1 MSKSIRTKVSTVINN
16 EVYNDNQLRVQFENM
31 EMYDSVV
38 QQLNEIEGMIDATS
52 EYVNTTALIDLSNLK
67 IDAALLSAKNT
78 IIEPAIASLTNQVN
92 ALESSTT
99 TTSTLKI
106 NVDNEYL
113 GNITLNGNVR
123 ISSLTTDGL
132 VRVDAAG
139 NLVSGDSYITN
150 DDIAMGAGIVDS
162 KLETI
167 SDAGKVSVSATTAT
181 VPSVPNTILLRD
193 VSGHIFAKT
202 QTNITDILDT
212 TIATTAYVKN
222 TIATII
228 DNAPGS
234 LNTLNEL
241 AAALNDD
248 TNYASSVMSAISLK
262 AYSVNPVLTGN
273 TVISN
278 VSVKSMESLD
288 SGLLATN
295 SIGVLRKETYT
306 NALASVVVSDSQLDI
321 ITTPGKVA
329 NSALKVSTDISADT
343 IVLRDSSGNMTST
356 FVNNVLVQNK
366 HLLTDPSFAHIAA
379 GPYSQGWKKMPMP
392 SKGMVTN
399 ATTKWVIRRGANANP
414 CTGLC
419 WAPELKRFVGVGYS
433 QYIVSSNSGI
443 SWDQYDTG
451 YANDWNGI
459 EWSYRLNQLVAVAA
473 SGTNRV
479 MTSPDGTTW
488 TLQNTTG
495 ANYSWSAIIDAEEL
509 GLLVAVSTDAGNSIM
524 TSPDAIT
531 WTMRPYSGT
540 YGMRSVCWAKEL
552 NMFVAPEFAGNG
564 NSIAYSYNGVDWQQ
578 LSGVLTNAVYWSV
591 CWSPERRLF
600 VIVGGT
606 NNIAISND
614 GVNWTNTTIS
624 NSQGTLQKVVWSSQL
639 GVFVAVCSGASNR
652 NLFWVSETGLQW
664 KPAQIPTSSITLNSL
679 TMIWSPEL
687 SIFCSIT
694 SNGTID
700 EKVIT
705 NSLSTR
711 LVNPTTVFDSPYMSV
726 DNSGNWTIPNIA
738 TSTVR
743 VNNLNTQGINNTL
756 RTITT
761 TNLNLTGT
769 TARLSMATGATPGYT
784 MTAMDSTGA
793 AMWLPYKN
801 VPHQINGNVVS
812 NSVDIWTAGGQ
823 TKTLGNITLPPG
835 NWSVNYKT
843 MYSAEPT
850 YGYMVPSASPI
861 PLSTEPVDVSNTN
874 IVFKYTFNAGTLNG
888 TNNFANFATGS
899 PVYDASGFNGA
910 SITTSDYTVGTGALQ
925 LIKSSSQ
932 YMQLPTFTSGS
943 NGITISFWFKH
954 NTDDTYARLFD
965 FGNDR
970 PSDNLLYCPKYG
982 ASLFIGSVNPI
993 AGGPALVANA
1003 TKNVWHFFVWSI
1015 PYAAPAV
1022 NTTHTFYFDGQSTTV
1037 SAPYP
1042 TDISRTR
1049 NYIGQSNWIPEFG
1062 VNPPG
1067 DPYIDAIVDD
1077 FRWYNRTLS
1086 SAEINTLYTRGYP
1099 PINNI
1104 VEPFNYYT
1112 LKLDGTKS
1120 LQLKN
1125 YTQFNLT
1132 TAVTMEC
1139 WIYPT
1144 SYYFCGII
1152 SKEGN
1157 YTMYMRPN
1165 GVISMY
1171 DWANTLTFIDSTII
1185 PPLNSWSHIAIT
1197 ISSGTTNGTAFY
1209 LNGVQ
1214 QSTTTYT
1221 LGTIGLTYPFLI
1233 GSSRIDSERFNGYIS
1248 NARIWNYARSSAEIS
1263 ANYNKLIPSAT
1274 GLIASLYLND
1284 LPTSFRTANNV
1295 YPSQRLI
1302 TRSIAGLYVSP
1313 DISTNEVSGT
1323 RVEDWRTITFTD
1335 SATTGRGIEE
1345 STFITNSTDA
1355 NITYYLNG
1363 YIDANSAFNVGNG
1376 RSAGQTYLYAI
1387 REATNDYNYYFKQ
1400 YYPPINYTNFN
1411 STTGLV
1417 LLSAAAV
1424 SAGDLNLTTATNNQV
1439 GNMWTTWNANYNSDF
1454 KITFRMNLYGGAVP
1468 PADGFCI
1475 QWHTANNAIGVGGG
1489 GCGAISTAKY
1499 AVRFLTYSN
1508 NRIELVK
1515 DGNVEQTIT
1524 GTNFYGDFYYW
1535 IDYNYLQKQL
1545 NVYVR
1550 NTNVKPA
1557 APSYIFT
1564 SVDFPA
1570 DTPYY
1575 IGFGA
1580 ATGGSNEVHALKS
1593 FSLEIIS
1600 YKIYYILPPVTP
1612 TNIGVMGRQSNQ
1624 TVSVIDTIYSGNS
1637 YDLYRANQLAYNN
1650 LYFNMNYL
1658 NGNYI
1663 TYNNGGN
1670 LYYHHRDA
1678 SNISFAAAARVYVRG
1693 YTGPVFQLRRA
1704 SDDAL
1709 QDFYTD
1715 EYQTYLTTLP
1725 NGAGTT
1731 FATWVG
1737 ASTAYVRIW
1746 YNQNGVANHATNL
1759 TSGNTQPYITLNN
1772 NKYVLT
1778 FDVSSAFLQIKEPIT
1793 PNTLFCEFYNT
1804 NTQGTIAT
1812 YMNTSNALFD
1822 YQQRFDGLLTTGP
1835 NNTVNW
1841 YSRAGGTK
1849 LSYVDGTSTTSM
1861 TAWGSWKT
1869 VALSSTIPD
1878 HRGGGFSYIGRGF
1891 STSNSMN
1898 GFMSQIV
1905 FHNRAMQV
1913 GNMVGFHHERLIV

>member
-1 MSKSIRTKVSTVINN
+1 MSKSIRTKVSTVVNN
-16 EVYNDNQLRVQFENM
+16 QVYNDNQLRVQFENM

-38 QQLNEIEGMIDATS
+38 QQLGEIQGMIDATS

-67 IDAALLSAKNT
+67 IDAALLSAKNS
-78 IIEPAIASLTNQVN
+78 IIEPSIASLTNQVN

-113 GNITLNGNVR
+113 GNIVLNGNVR
-123 ISSLTTDGL
+123 ISSFTTDGL
-132 VRVDAAG
+132 VRVDAVG
-139 NLVSGDSYITN
+139 NLVSGNAYITN
-150 DDIAMGAGIVDS
+150 ADIGVGAGIVDS
-162 KLETI
+162 KLDTI

-193 VSGHIFAKT
+193 ASGHIFGKT
-202 QTNITDILDT
+202 QTNITDTLDT
-212 TIATTAYVKN
+212 TLATTAYVKN
-222 TIATII
+222 TIDTIVG
-228 DNAPGS
+228 NAPGA
-234 LNTLNEL
+234 LDTLNEL

-248 TNYASSVMSAISLK
+248 TNYASNVMSAISLK
-262 AYSVNPVLTGN
+262 AYSTNPVLTGN
-273 TVISN
+273 TVMSN
-278 VSVKSMESLD
+278 VYVKGMESANT
-288 SGLLATN
+288 GLLATN
-295 SIGVLRKETYT
+295 GIGVLRKETYT
-306 NALASVVVSDSQLDI
+306 NALSSIVVPDSLLST

-329 NSALKVSTDISADT
+329 NSALSVSTDTSANT
-343 IVLRDSSGNMTST
+343 MVLRDSSGNMTST
-356 FVNNVLVQNK
+356 FVNNVLVQNE
-366 HLLTDPSFAHIAA
+366 HLLTDPSLAHIAA

-392 SKGMVTN
+392 SKGMVSN
-399 ATTKWVIRRGANANP
+399 ATTKWILRRGANANP
-414 CTGLC
+414 CAGLC
-419 WAPELKRFVGVGYS
+419 WAPELKRFIGVGYS

-451 YANDWNGI
+451 YANDWNSV
-459 EWSYRLNQLVAVAA
+459 EWSYRLNRLVAVSS

-479 MTSPDGTTW
+479 MTSTNGTTW
-488 TLQNTTG
+488 ALQDTTG

-524 TSPDAIT
+524 TSPDTIT

-540 YGMRSVCWAKEL
+540 YGMRSVCWAREL
-552 NMFVAPEFAGNG
+552 NMFIAPEFAANG
-564 NSIAYSYNGVDWQQ
+564 NSIAYSYNGIDWQR
-578 LSGVLTNAVYWSV
+578 LSGVLTNAIYWSV

-614 GVNWTNTTIS
+614 GLNWTNTTIS
-624 NSQGTLQKVVWSSQL
+624 NSQGTLQKVIWCPQL
-639 GVFVAVCSGASNR
+639 GVFIAVCSNTSNR
-652 NLFWVSETGLQW
+652 QLFWVSTTGLQW
-664 KPAQIPTSSITLNSL
+664 KPAQIPASSIALSSIT
-679 TMIWSPEL
+679 MVWSPEL

-711 LVNPTTVFDSPYMSV
+711 LVNPTTVFDSPFMYI

-738 TSTVR
+738 VGTLR
-743 VNNLNTQGINNTL
+743 VPSLTTQGINNSVLTL
-756 RTITT
+756 NNS
-761 TNLNLTGT
+761 NLNLTGT
-769 TARLSMATGATPGYT
+769 AKLSMAAGATPGYT

-812 NSVDIWTAGGQ
+812 NSVDIWSSSGQ
-823 TKTLGNITLPPG
+823 AKTLGNITLPPG
-835 NWSVNYKT
+835 NWAVNYKT

-850 YGYMVPSASPI
+850 YGYMVPSVSPI
-861 PLSTEPVDVSNTN
+861 PLSTEPVDPSNTSL
-874 IVFKYTFNAGTLNG
+874 VFRYTFDSGTLQG
-888 TNNFANFATGS
+888 VNFANTASGT
-899 PVYDASGFNGA
+899 PVYDASGFFGA
-910 SITTSDYTVGTGALQ
+910 SITTSDYIVGTGALQ

-932 YMQLPTFTSGS
+932 YVQVPTFTSGS

-954 NTDDTYARLFD
+954 NTDDVYARIFD
-965 FGNDR
+965 FGNGK
-970 PSDNLLYCPKYG
+970 PSDNLMYCPKYG
-982 ASLFIGSVNPI
+982 ASLFIGASNPI
-993 AGGPALVANA
+993 AGGPSLVANT

-1015 PYAAPAV
+1015 PYV
-1022 NTTHTFYFDGQSTTV
+1022 SSGNTTHTFYFDGQSTTV

-1042 TDISRTR
+1042 TNISRTR

-1062 VNPPG
+1062 VSPG
-1067 DPYIDAIVDD
+1067 DPYIDAVIDD
-1077 FRWYNRTLS
+1077 FRWYNRVLS
-1086 SAEINTLYTRGYP
+1086 NTEINTVYTRGYP
-1099 PINNI
+1099 PITNI

-1112 LKLDGTKS
+1112 LKLTGTTS

-1139 WIYPT
+1139 WVYPT
-1144 SYYFCGII
+1144 SYATMSGII
-1152 SKEGN
+1152 TKA
-1157 YTMYMRPN
+1157 
-1165 GVISMY
+1165 GVYGIYINSTGKLVAVDWSIPANRISTFSVPV
-1171 DWANTLTFIDSTII
+1171 NT
-1185 PPLNSWSHIAIT
+1185 WSHIAIT
-1197 ISSGTTNGTAFY
+1197 INSGVANGTVFY
-1209 LNGVQ
+1209 LNGTNPE
-1214 QSTTTYT
+1214 TTTYT
-1221 LGTIGLTYPFLI
+1221 FGSYLTNPLTIG
-1233 GSSRIDSERFNGYIS
+1233 SEPGFPATNFNGYIS

-1284 LPTSFRTANNV
+1284 LPTSFRASNNV
-1295 YPSQRLI
+1295 YPSQRAI
-1302 TRSIAGLYVSP
+1302 TRGIAGLYTSP

-1345 STFITNSTDA
+1345 SAFITNSTDA
-1355 NITYYLNG
+1355 NITYYLNE
-1363 YIDANSAFNVGNG
+1363 YIDTNASFNVGNG
-1376 RSAGQTYLYAI
+1376 RTTGQTYLYAI

-1400 YYPPINYTNFN
+1400 YYSPINYANFN
-1411 STTGLV
+1411 STAGLV
-1417 LLSAAAV
+1417 LLSAASV
-1424 SAGDLNLTTATNNQV
+1424 SAGDILLTNALNDQV
-1439 GNMWTTWNANYNSDF
+1439 GNMWTTWNAYYNSDF
-1454 KITFRMNLYGGAVP
+1454 KSTFRMNLYNGTAQ

-1475 QWHTANNAIGVGGG
+1475 QWHTANNAIGVIGG
-1489 GCGAISTAKY
+1489 GCGAVSTAKY
-1499 AVRFLTYSN
+1499 VVRFLTFSN

-1515 DGNVEQTIT
+1515 DGAIVQTIT

-1535 IDYNYLQKQL
+1535 IDYNYLQKKL

-1557 APSYIFT
+1557 APTYVFT
-1564 SVDFPA
+1564 DVDFPT
-1570 DTPYY
+1570 DTQYY
-1575 IGFGA
+1575 VGFGA

-1593 FSLEIIS
+1593 FTMEIIS
-1600 YKIYYILPPVTP
+1600 YKMYYILPPVTP
-1612 TNIGVMGRQSNQ
+1612 TSITVMGRQANQ
-1624 TVSVIDTIYSGNS
+1624 TLSVIDTIYSGNS
-1637 YDLYRANQLAYNN
+1637 YDVFRANQLTYNN
-1650 LYFNMNYL
+1650 FYLNMNYL

-1663 TYNNGGN
+1663 TYNNAGN
-1670 LYYHHRDA
+1670 LYYSHRDA
-1678 SNISFAAAARVYVRG
+1678 SNILFAAATRVYVRG
-1693 YTGPVFQLRRA
+1693 YNGPVFQLRRA
-1704 SDDAL
+1704 SDSAL

-1731 FATWVG
+1731 FVSWVG

-1746 YNQNGVANHATNL
+1746 YNQNGGTNHATNI
-1759 TSGNTQPYITLNN
+1759 TSGNTQPYLTLSN

-1778 FDVSSAFLQIKEPIT
+1778 FDVSSAFLQINEPIQ

-1804 NTQGTIAT
+1804 NTAGTIAT
-1812 YMNTSNALFD
+1812 YMNTSGALLD
-1822 YQQRFDGLLTTGP
+1822 YQQRFDSLLTTGP
-1835 NNTVNW
+1835 NNTLNW

-1849 LSYVDGTSTTSM
+1849 MSYVDGTSTTSM

-1869 VALSSTIPD
+1869 VGLSSTAPD
-1878 HRGGGFSYIGRGF
+1878 HRSGGFSYIGRGF
-1891 STSNSMN
+1891 STATSMN